1 MRTAV
6 EDCVCG
12 GGGGRSAGIGALP
25 RNASEK
31 LGESKLPPPM
41 RKEAVTKSINT
52 SPKKEKR
59 RINGYIVN
67 TAMFYNAGE
76 KKPSNNRS

>member
-1 MRTAV
+1 M
-6 EDCVCG
+6 G
-12 GGGGRSAGIGALP
+12 GALVLVLFLEMLQ
-25 RNASEK
+25 RNLAQASYRQ
-31 LGESKLPPPM
+31 PM

-67 TAMFYNAGE
+67 TAMFYNAGV